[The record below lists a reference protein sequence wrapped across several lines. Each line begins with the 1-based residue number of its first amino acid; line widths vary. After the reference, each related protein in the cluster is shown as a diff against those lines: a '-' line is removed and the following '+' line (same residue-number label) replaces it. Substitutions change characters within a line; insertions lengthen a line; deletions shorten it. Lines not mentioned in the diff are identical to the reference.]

1 MKELQLGKVLAAR
14 EILNMMEE
22 IYFSNSWAEYRADK
36 GSNGV
41 RDFLLAW
48 IKEKYDI
55 G

>member
-48 IKEKYDI
+48 IKDKYGI

>member
-1 MKELQLGKVLAAR
+1 MKDLQLGKILAAR

-22 IYFSNSWAEYRADK
+22 IYFSNSWAKYRADN
-36 GSNGV
+36 GSHGV